1 MHSNLTLTQTNYLF
15 LKDMADIST
24 PLKQFREAVVSNE
37 AMGAKRAMVE
47 QRGQSLKVFSNR
59 LSKTANVVAFANA
72 RNRRRSEALHH
83 LRSQVQNLTP
93 QLINAGTIRM
103 NYPENKAAEE
113 NFENLRKQYAEGVL
127 SIRDICDESIDV
139 KIFLKLTEEYIRR
152 AIDLCESG
160 IRDRNRKA
168 IMALKV
174 ETGFGKSPF
183 PRMRE
188 SAPASRGV
196 IAQSFNQIFAD
207 P

>member
-1 MHSNLTLTQTNYLF
+1 MKSFRSWTTSPSNEYSTSLMLTNEYL
-15 LKDMADIST
+15 LKDMADITT

-37 AMGAKRAMVE
+37 AMVAKRAMVE

-83 LRSQVQNLTP
+83 PRSQVQNLTP

-127 SIRDICDESIDV
+127 NIRDICDESIDV

-152 AIDLCESG
+152 SIDLCENA
-160 IRDRNRKA
+160 IRDRNREVT
-168 IMALKV
+168 ALKYRI
-174 ETGFGKSPF
+174 SH
-183 PRMRE
+183 
-188 SAPASRGV
+188 SR
-196 IAQSFNQIFAD
+196 SD
-207 P
+207 L

>member
-1 MHSNLTLTQTNYLF
+1 MRIFDMRILT
-15 LKDMADIST
+15 LKDMADVST
-24 PLKQFREAVVSNE
+24 PLKQFREAVISNE
-37 AMGAKRAMVE
+37 AMGTKRALVE

-93 QLINAGTIRM
+93 QLINAGTIRV

-152 AIDLCESG
+152 SIDLCENG
-160 IRDRNRKA
+160 IRERNREA
-168 IMALKV
+168 RA
-174 ETGFGKSPF
+174 F
-183 PRMRE
+183 
-188 SAPASRGV
+188 
-196 IAQSFNQIFAD
+196 AQGTIY

>member
-1 MHSNLTLTQTNYLF
+1 MRIYDMRTFT
-15 LKDMADIST
+15 LKDMADVST

-37 AMGAKRAMVE
+37 AMGTKRALVE

-93 QLINAGTIRM
+93 QLINAGTIRV

-152 AIDLCESG
+152 SIDLCENG
-160 IRDRNRKA
+160 IRERNREVYAQGTIYPSIKD
-168 IMALKV
+168 V
-174 ETGFGKSPF
+174 GKEGDRVL
-183 PRMRE
+183 PR
-188 SAPASRGV
+188 SRHSG
-196 IAQSFNQIFAD
+196 QS
-207 P
+207 